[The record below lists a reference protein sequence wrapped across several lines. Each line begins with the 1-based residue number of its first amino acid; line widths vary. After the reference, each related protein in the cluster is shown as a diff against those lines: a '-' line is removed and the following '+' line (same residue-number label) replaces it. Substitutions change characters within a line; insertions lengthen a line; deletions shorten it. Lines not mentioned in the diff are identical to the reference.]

1 MAVSY
6 NFDTKYY
13 ERVVDGTSDNN
24 GYRIIIG
31 DKTEAVTDSSTELE
45 LVSPGMTL
53 EWQGGQDLAKNS
65 IMGSALSFTAILTD
79 DQLDTWEDYMTSL
92 NEVMSLLYSSTTMLT
107 TRSLTGMA
115 TCFRICGHRG
125 GERTPPHRHDLHRW
139 ARRSAR

>member
-6 NFDTKYY
+6 NFDTAYY
-13 ERVVDGTSDNN
+13 EQVVEGTTNN
-24 GYRIIIG
+24 HGYRIVIG
-31 DKTEAVTDSSTELE
+31 DKTGTVTDASTELE

-92 NEVMSLLYSSTTMLT
+92 TEGDVFALFFNSDSDDAEPYWYGHMLPESVVIRVENERHLMDVTFTDGL
-107 TRSLTGMA
+107 
-115 TCFRICGHRG
+115 G
-125 GERTPPHRHDLHRW
+125 GL
-139 ARRSAR
+139 